1 MPSARAAFFM
11 AANTKLTR
19 SEYKEEVNKW
29 IKKNPKKFEE
39 LRKSTK
45 NKPWPAVQ
53 KLLESKLGK
62 PYWTEVKGSRKDTG
76 NVPKKGEKGF
86 DFTIYNEGGKAGFK
100 SNSTRKAT
108 RGNLQYRAN
117 QADKSISKEEYIAIG
132 KKHGYSEAEA
142 IKQYEVNEAK
152 LKKLRGTKKTY
163 KGTPLAYEHLTPNAS
178 KAYGGLEHWR
188 NIGLLGDPANNKKSD
203 FLITKKTAKK
213 SGIPLTK
220 EEAVLMDLRGD
231 KAVAAGQVRRNIE
244 ADLTSRDPVR
254 ARTRNKY
261 VSSRQAPNKL
271 KLKTKNGK
279 NGENGDYTNGRTNGG
294 YSNGKVNGGKTNGK
308 FNTDLLGAA
317 SKTRTVDA
325 LANIGANAATGNYAA
340 VGVGGGAL
348 IMTQAL
354 QNKKTQQALGK
365 QIGQLV
371 GKRAGRSMMKAVPGL
386 DVFLSGQET
395 VDYLKQGK
403 LDQAGIAAL
412 SGAIGWIPIIGD
424 GISASLDLTNTGI
437 DISRLQVPTG
447 TSKKKGI
454 IRPKSPKTRLKF

>member
-1 MPSARAAFFM
+1 M
-11 AANTKLTR
+11 AANKKKLRQVTNKDRLKGLPKSREEAIKRGITR
-19 SEYKEEVNKW
+19 YLRGDEEWVIRNYGSKTA
-29 IKKNPKKFEE
+29 PKGRDTRAA
-39 LRKSTK
+39 LRK
-45 NKPWPAVQ
+45 A
-53 KLLESKLGK
+53 
-62 PYWTEVKGSRKDTG
+62 SR
-76 NVPKKGEKGF
+76 
-86 DFTIYNEGGKAGFK
+86 GGMQ
-100 SNSTRKAT
+100 R
-108 RGNLQYRAN
+108 RAEIAN
-117 QADKSISKEEYIAIG
+117 KSISEKEYKAIA
-132 KKHGYSEAEA
+132 KKHGFSEDEA
-142 IKQYEVNEAK
+142 VKKYEINEAK
-152 LKKLRGTKKTY
+152 LKKLRGKTKTL
-163 KGTPLAYEHLTPNAS
+163 KGTPLDYEHYLPNAS
-178 KAYGGLEHWR
+178 KAYGGIEHWR
-188 NIGLLGDPANNKKSD
+188 NIGPMGKVANNEKSD
-203 FLITKKTAKK
+203 LLITRKTAKK

-231 KAVAAGQVRRNIE
+231 KPVARGQVRKNIE
-244 ADLTSRDPVR
+244 ADLTSRDPVS
-254 ARTRNKY
+254 ARKRNKY

-271 KLKTKNGK
+271 RLKSKNGD
-279 NGENGDYTNGRTNGG
+279 NGDNGGYTNGKVNGKK
-294 YSNGKVNGGKTNGK
+294 NGKVNGG
-308 FNTDLLGAA
+308 LLGAA
-317 SKTRTVDA
+317 SKTRKVDA

-447 TSKKKGI
+447 TSKKKGV
-454 IRPKSPKTRLKF
+454 KGTTRRTKLKV

>member
-19 SEYKEEVNKW
+19 SEYKEKVNEW

-53 KLLESKLGK
+53 KLLEPKLGK
-62 PYWTEVKGSRKDTG
+62 PYWTEVKGSRAKTG

-117 QADKSISKEEYIAIG
+117 QANKSISKEEYIAIG

-142 IKQYEVNEAK
+142 IKQYEINEAK
-152 LKKLRGTKKTY
+152 LKKLRRTKKTY
-163 KGTPLAYEHLTPNAS
+163 KGTPLAYEHLTPNVS

-188 NIGLLGDPANNKKSD
+188 NIGLLGDAANNKKSD

-231 KAVAAGQVRRNIE
+231 KPVAAGQIRRNIE
-244 ADLTSRDPVR
+244 ADLTSRKPVR
-254 ARTRNKY
+254 ARHRNKF
-261 VSSRQAPNKL
+261 VSQTEAPNIL
-271 KLKTKNGK
+271 KLKVNKNG
-279 NGENGDYTNGRTNGG
+279 NGNGNGL
-294 YSNGKVNGGKTNGK
+294 NGKVNGKKNGK
-308 FNTDLLGAA
+308 LNGSVLGAA
-317 SKTRTVDA
+317 GKTRKVDA
-325 LANIGANAATGNYAA
+325 AANILANTATGAYGAA
-340 VGVGGGAL
+340 VVGGGAL
-348 IMTQAL
+348 AMTTAL
-354 QNKKTQQALGK
+354 QNKKTQQAIGK
-365 QIGQLV
+365 QIGKLV
-371 GKRAGRSMMKAVPGL
+371 SKRAGRTMMKAVPGL
-386 DVFLSGQET
+386 DIFLSGQESL
-395 VDYLKQGK
+395 DYLKQGK

-412 SGAIGWIPIIGD
+412 SGAIGWIPVIGD

-437 DISRLQVPTG
+437 DISRLQMPTG
-447 TSKKKGI
+447 TSKKKGVKGSI
-454 IRPKSPKTRLKF
+454 RRPKPRI

>member
-325 LANIGANAATGNYAA
+325 VANITANAATGNYAGAA
-340 VGVGGGAL
+340 VGTGVLG
-348 IMTQAL
+348 MTTAL
-354 QNKKTQQALGK
+354 QNKSTQKALGG
-365 QIGQLV
+365 QIGKLV
-371 GKRAGRSMMKAVPGL
+371 SKRAGRTMMKAVPGL
-386 DVFLSGQET
+386 DIFLSGQESL
-395 VDYLKQGK
+395 DYLKQGK

-447 TSKKKGI
+447 TSKKKGV
-454 IRPKSPKTRLKF
+454 KGTTRRTKLKV

>member
-447 TSKKKGI
+447 TSKKKGVKGTT
-454 IRPKSPKTRLKF
+454 RRLKFST

>member
-261 VSSRQAPNKL
+261 VSSRQAPNKV

-279 NGENGDYTNGRTNGG
+279 NGENGDYTNGRTNGE
-294 YSNGKVNGGKTNGK
+294 YTNGKVNGGKTNGK

-447 TSKKKGI
+447 TSKKKGVKGTT
-454 IRPKSPKTRLKF
+454 RRLKFST